1 MATRGRKRDVD
12 QQVPP
17 VDEGKMLDRGQMKSF
32 KYCTQCKRPM
42 VQRAKWSDPR
52 VWAEVKYCS
61 DGCRKAS
68 KSSSKA
74 PQEPQQREAGP

>member
-12 QQVPP
+12 QQEP
-17 VDEGKMLDRGQMKSF
+17 VDEGKMLDRGVMKPF

-42 VQRAKWSDPR
+42 VQRAKWKDPR

-68 KSSSKA
+68 KSSNKA
-74 PQEPQQREAGP
+74 LQESQQSDAGS